1 MFLQG
6 RKKFQREFDDTADT
20 QLQQELRLDDPMAQ
34 YFESKKLD
42 ALSAAEVAA
51 PSAVYDAELGGASG
65 FSVPQQVPEHS
76 WIRRGV
82 QALPNR
88 YRIKPGRHW
97 DGVHRS
103 NGFEKKFIFQYQ
115 HKKAERARDEY
126 VLAEDM

>member
-1 MFLQG
+1 M
-6 RKKFQREFDDTADT
+6 
-20 QLQQELRLDDPMAQ
+20 DDPMAQ
-34 YFESKKLD
+34 YFASKRMD
-42 ALSAAEVAA
+42 ALSAADAAA
-51 PSAVYDAELGGASG
+51 PSAVHATELGEQSG

-88 YRIKPGRHW
+88 YKIKPGRHW

-103 NGFEKKFIFQYQ
+103 NGFEHKFVFQYQ

-126 VLAEDM
+126 VLAEDL